1 MFHSIRWRLVAS
13 FVGVTLLTVALI
25 GVLSLSLIR
34 QQIARQQADYLRTN
48 ADSIATQAEPLF
60 LPRPNQFALQQLART
75 SAFLSNSHV
84 RILDAGQTAVA
95 DSGQSATA
103 TAEYL
108 WLQPLLEL
116 YPDLDASLFGGDPA
130 AMVVPLEKD
139 GTFSAGLLD
148 EQQFSL
154 SDLPAGTEYT
164 VIRQEDTPWGARLVF
179 DQRQVDETFAA
190 SDADASDTTPSSEQS
205 VTQPIIVNDN
215 IVGYVELSGSA
226 AYSQR
231 AVETARRALLL
242 AGLGAALLAG
252 LAALLVS
259 RTLSAPL
266 TGLAATATQMGA
278 GDLSVRALVRGKD
291 EIGQLGQ
298 QFNLMAGRLE
308 ASFAELAAE
317 RDSLRRFIADA
328 SHELRTPITALKNFN
343 ELLQGAA
350 AQDPTAASEFLQE
363 SGAQIARLE
372 WITANLLNLSRLDGG
387 LVQLDWQEE
396 DAGDLIEAAAA
407 PFKVR
412 AQEQGVRLIVTP
424 PTPQIVCRCDP
435 PRLEMALA
443 NLLDNAFKATP
454 AGGEVRIAAQAV
466 HDKVLFT
473 VEDTGKGI
481 AAADL
486 PHVFERFYRGQN
498 SDTSGTG
505 LGLAI
510 VQSVLQAHGGAAQV
524 ASTLGAGSRFTL
536 ELPLPAASEL

>member
-84 RILDAGQTAVA
+84 RILDAGQAAVA
-95 DSGQSATA
+95 DSGQSATG

-179 DQRQVDETFAA
+179 DHRQVEETFAA
-190 SDADASDTTPSSEQS
+190 SDADASNPAPSSEQS

-226 AYSQR
+226 AYSER
-231 AVETARRALLL
+231 AVETARRAMLL

-278 GDLSVRALVRGKD
+278 GDLSVRAPVRGKD

-308 ASFAELAAE
+308 ASFADLAAE

-350 AQDPTAASEFLQE
+350 AQDPAAASEFLQE
-363 SGAQIARLE
+363 SGAQITRLE
-372 WITANLLNLSRLDGG
+372 WITANLLNLSRLDAG

-396 DAGDLIEAAAA
+396 DARDLIEAAAA

-424 PTPQIVCRCDP
+424 PTPRVVCRCDP

-454 AGGEVRIAAQAV
+454 AGGEVRLTAQASR
-466 HDKVLFT
+466 DKVLFT

-498 SDTSGTG
+498 SDASGTG

-524 ASTLGAGSRFTL
+524 ASTLGVGSRFTL
-536 ELPLPAASEL
+536 ELPLPTASEL

>member
-34 QQIARQQADYLRTN
+34 EQIARQQADYLRTN
-48 ADSIATQAEPLF
+48 ADSIAKQAEPLF

-84 RILDAGQTAVA
+84 RILDADQSAVA

-148 EQQFSL
+148 EQRFSL

-179 DQRQVDETFAA
+179 DQRQVEETLAA
-190 SDADASDTTPSSEQS
+190 SQTEASAPRQSSEQS

-215 IVGYVELSGSA
+215 TVGYVELSSSA
-226 AYSQR
+226 AYSER

-242 AGLGAALLAG
+242 AGLGAAALAG

-259 RTLSAPL
+259 RSLSAPL
-266 TGLAATATQMGA
+266 TGLATTATQMGA
-278 GDLSVRALVRGKD
+278 GDLSVRAPVRGKD

-350 AQDPTAASEFLQE
+350 AQDPAAASEFLQE
-363 SGAQIARLE
+363 SGAQITRLE

-387 LVQLDWQEE
+387 LVQLDWQDE
-396 DAGDLIEAAAA
+396 DAGDLLEAAAA
-407 PFKVR
+407 PFKLR
-412 AQEQGVRLIVTP
+412 AQEQDVRLWVTP
-424 PTPQIVCRCDP
+424 PVPPITCRCDP
-435 PRLEMALA
+435 PRLEMAVA

-454 AGGEVRIAAQAV
+454 AGGEVRITAQLA
-466 HDKVLFT
+466 HDKVLFSVT
-473 VEDTGKGI
+473 DTGKGI

-498 SDTSGTG
+498 SDASGTG

-510 VQSVLQAHGGAAQV
+510 VQSVLQAHGGTARV
-524 ASTLGAGSRFTL
+524 SSTLGTGSRFTL
-536 ELPLPAASEL
+536 ELPLPAVSAP